1 MEDEVIDAIRSL
13 GFAQMAEVNAQVR
26 GSAQAIA
33 DCQRRRR
40 EAQRE
45 ALRLISVSVEPADP
59 ADWADR
65 QTDCYEGDE

>member
-1 MEDEVIDAIRSL
+1 MINAIKAL

-33 DCQRRRR
+33 DCQRRRKD
-40 EAQRE
+40 AQAH
-45 ALRLISVSVEPADP
+45 ALRVISASVEPADP
-59 ADWADR
+59 ADWSDR

>member
-1 MEDEVIDAIRSL
+1 MIDALKAL

-26 GSAQAIA
+26 GSAEAIA

-40 EAQRE
+40 EAQAH
-45 ALRLISVSVEPADP
+45 ALRLISASVELADP
-59 ADWADR
+59 ADWSDR